1 MYKGKIEQS
10 LFPMH
15 YTAVSKHTDSL
26 SVKLSP
32 APWLICKF
40 TFPKLL
46 IFLVYTNV
54 LAIVLYL
61 SGFNKYVEFGKNL
74 SDSIIFSNSVAISA
88 FVCVYLSTN
97 TFKSVQRV
105 VQVLLI
111 LISLVF
117 GAISGSIIVSLIR
130 GTDLTLLLG
139 EQNNL
144 IIRAIVGNFI
154 FGGVMIFFFASRA
167 RIDEAKRIVLEERMK
182 LLDMKNLTIETELR
196 LLQAQIEPHF
206 LFNTLSNVMS
216 LIDTN
221 PDKAKKM
228 MEYFSDFLRAS
239 LHIAREKTVTIA
251 QEMELIRSYLDI
263 HRVRMGNRLSY
274 TIDIPESLLAYRI
287 PPLLIQPLVENS
299 LRHGL
304 EPKIEGGEI
313 AIKGEPEGSVFAIT
327 IADSGIGVSEN
338 TGGNGIGLENI
349 RKRIQMFCNGDGDG
363 RLILEKNKPS
373 GVKAIIEIPYSL

>member
-1 MYKGKIEQS
+1 MY
-10 LFPMH
+10 F
-15 YTAVSKHTDSL
+15 
-26 SVKLSP
+26 
-32 APWLICKF
+32 
-40 TFPKLL
+40 
-46 IFLVYTNV
+46 
-54 LAIVLYL
+54 
-61 SGFNKYVEFGKNL
+61 SGFNKYIALGKNL
-74 SDSIIFSNSVAISA
+74 SDSIIFSNSIAISA
-88 FVCVYLSTN
+88 FVCIYLSTN
-97 TFKSVQRV
+97 TFKSVTRV

-144 IIRAIVGNFI
+144 IIRAIVGNFL

-167 RIDEAKRIVLEERMK
+167 RIVEAKRIVLEERMK
-182 LLDMKNLTIETELR
+182 LLDMKNMTIETELR

-228 MEYFSDFLRAS
+228 MECFSDFLRAS
-239 LHIAREKTVTIA
+239 LHIARDKTITIA

-274 TIDIPESLLAYRI
+274 TIDIPDSLLEYRI

-299 LRHGL
+299 LKHGL

-313 AIKGEPEGSVFAIT
+313 AIKGAPEESVFAIT
-327 IADSGIGVSEN
+327 IADSGIGISEKN
-338 TGGNGIGLENI
+338 VGNGIGLENV
-349 RKRIQMFCNGDGDG
+349 RKRIRMFCNGDGDG

-373 GVKAIIEIPYSL
+373 GVKAILEVPYSL

>member
-1 MYKGKIEQS
+1 
-10 LFPMH
+10 MH
-15 YTAVSKHTDSL
+15 YTADSKKHTDSL
-26 SVKLSP
+26 SVRLSP
-32 APWLICKF
+32 APWLVCKF
-40 TFPKLL
+40 SFSKLFIL
-46 IFLVYTNV
+46 LVYTNGIAV
-54 LAIVLYL
+54 VSYF
-61 SGFNKYVEFGKNL
+61 SGLNIYVEFGKSL
-74 SDSIIFSNSVAISA
+74 SDIIIFNNSVALSA
-88 FVCVYLSTN
+88 FACVYLSTN
-97 TFKSVQRV
+97 TFKSVTRV

-117 GAISGSIIVSLIR
+117 GVIIGSIIVSIIQ
-130 GTDLTLLLG
+130 GTDLALLLAG
-139 EQNNL
+139 RNNL

-154 FGGVMIFFFASRA
+154 FGGVMIFFFTSRA

-182 LLDMKNLTIETELR
+182 LLDLKNMTIETELR

-216 LIDTN
+216 LIDSN

-228 MEYFSDFLRAS
+228 MEYFTDFLRAS
-239 LHIAREKTVTIA
+239 LHIARDKTVTIA

-299 LRHGL
+299 LKHGL

-313 AIKGEPEGSVFAIT
+313 AIKGAPEESVFAIT
-327 IADSGIGVSEN
+327 IADSGIGISEKN
-338 TGGNGIGLENI
+338 VGNGIGLENV
-349 RKRIQMFCNGDGDG
+349 RKRIRMFCNGDGDG

-373 GVKAIIEIPYSL
+373 GVKAILEVPYSL